1 MRWIFVGHIRK
12 LTTFLSVCLIFL
24 MTGCS
29 DLTEVDNINIV
40 VALGIDETQQGQVRV
55 TAEIAHLAAGSTGQ
69 QGQSPSDNLGESIVR
84 ESVGSTVEDAIS
96 QFESMIPHHLY
107 LANNSVFVFGE
118 AYAKRGVSRVIDYL
132 ERDRHYRR
140 NQLFVVTSGTAED
153 VLKANPEPMPYRTQ
167 AIRKLVQQST
177 REHKSVDSEQLRF
190 VRDSLSPPKTA
201 VMARIDETTD
211 NRLTNS
217 GVGLFDHGKLVGF
230 LNPHE
235 TEFMS
240 LLLGQRGTL
249 TISVAC
255 PKGAQ
260 SDVGMTFRTINSDVR
275 IVPTFSGNQVHLF
288 VQVRGNAEVQ
298 RLCPNQKIGPGEFK
312 TLEGVLNKAVED
324 GCQEVMDNLKTRQI
338 DAIKVGNLVYRKHP
352 SLWRNVAENWQ
363 NDAFAHIEET
373 FDVQFNLLRSGLASN
388 SPLDIFDSKSMTPQ
402 DGYKERIQ

>member
-1 MRWIFVGHIRK
+1 MRGLFVNHIRK
-12 LTTFLSVCLIFL
+12 ITTFLSVCLIFL

-29 DLTEVDNINIV
+29 DLTEVDDINIV

-55 TAEIAHLAAGSTGQ
+55 TAEIAHLAAGSAGQ
-69 QGQSPSDNLGESIVR
+69 QGQSPSDHLGESIVR
-84 ESVGSTVEDAIS
+84 ESVGRTVEDAIS

-107 LANNSVFVFGE
+107 LANNSMFVFGE
-118 AYAKRGVSRVIDYL
+118 EYAKHGVNRAFDYL

-140 NQLFVVTSGTAED
+140 NQLLVVTSGTAED
-153 VLKANPEPMPYRTQ
+153 VLKANPEPMPYRAQ
-167 AIRKLVQQST
+167 AIRKLVEQST
-177 REHKSVDSEQLRF
+177 RELKSVDSEQLRF
-190 VRDSLSPPKTA
+190 VRDFLSPPGTA

-240 LLLGQRGTL
+240 LLLGQRGTM
-249 TISVAC
+249 TIPVAC

-275 IVPTFSGNQVHLF
+275 IVPRFSRNQLHLF

-298 RLCPNQKIGPGEFK
+298 RLCPNQKTGPDELK
-312 TLEGVLNKAVED
+312 QLEGVLNKAVED
-324 GCQEVMDNLKTRQI
+324 GCQEVMDNLKTRRI

-363 NDAFAHIEET
+363 NDAFAHVEET
-373 FDVQFNLLRSGLASN
+373 FDVQFNLLRSGLATN

>member
-1 MRWIFVGHIRK
+1 MRELFVDHIRK
-12 LTTFLSVCLIFL
+12 ITTFLSVCLIFL

-29 DLTEVDNINIV
+29 DLTEVDDINIV

-55 TAEIAHLAAGSTGQ
+55 TAEFAHLAAGSTGQ
-69 QGQSPSDNLGESIVR
+69 QGQSPSDQLGESIVR
-84 ESVGSTVEDAIS
+84 ESVGRTVGDAVS

-107 LANNSVFVFGE
+107 LANNSMFVFGE
-118 AYAKRGVSRVIDYL
+118 EYAKHGVNRAFDYL

-140 NQLFVVTSGTAED
+140 NQLLVVTSGTAED
-153 VLKANPEPMPYRTQ
+153 VLKANPEPMPYRAQ
-167 AIRKLVQQST
+167 AIRKLVEQST
-177 REHKSVDSEQLRF
+177 RELKSVDSEQLRF
-190 VRDSLSPPKTA
+190 ARDFLSPPGTA

-240 LLLGQRGTL
+240 LLLGQQGTM
-249 TISVAC
+249 TIPVAC

-275 IVPTFSGNQVHLF
+275 IMPIFSKNKLHLF

-298 RLCPNQKIGPGEFK
+298 QLCPNQKTGPDELK
-312 TLEGVLNKAVED
+312 QLEGVLNKAVED

-352 SLWRNVAENWQ
+352 SLWYNLAENWQ
-363 NDAFAHIEET
+363 NDAFAHVEET
-373 FDVQFNLLRSGLASN
+373 FDVQFNLLRSGLATN